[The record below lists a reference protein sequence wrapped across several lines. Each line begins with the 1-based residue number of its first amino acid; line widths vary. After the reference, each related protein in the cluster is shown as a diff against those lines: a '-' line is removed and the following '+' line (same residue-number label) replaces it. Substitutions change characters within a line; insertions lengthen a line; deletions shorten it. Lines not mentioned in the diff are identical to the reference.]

1 MSHEAQTQAWIDAA
15 LKDVRQVVNSP
26 WLAQEA
32 LNANSQL
39 SITSQD
45 TTGPNFIAAASVLIA
60 VESVARLALG
70 LEEGTAAAT
79 EFLKSEFPG
88 EYSDVAHVVWTLFRH
103 GHIHNFL
110 PQEVTVG
117 NVVVRGRV
125 MWMMPSPQVDHL
137 AAELSRN
144 RAAVL
149 SSLPDGHLDFTIT
162 GNTDEY
168 LFNFYPQIA
177 YVDLVAAVASWRAK
191 LASDPIT
198 RARFAHGIRVVDR
211 MRQLT
216 PSFQGPI
223 AGVLRSRGMIPK

>member
-1 MSHEAQTQAWIDAA
+1 MSHEAQTQAWIDAV
-15 LKDVRQVVNSP
+15 LKDVRQVMNSP

-32 LNANSQL
+32 VTANSQL
-39 SITSQD
+39 SITSHD
-45 TTGPNFIAAASVLIA
+45 TTGPNFIAAASLLIA
-60 VESVARLALG
+60 VESVARLASG

-79 EFLKSEFPG
+79 EFLKSEFPR

-110 PQEVTVG
+110 PQEVTLA

-125 MWMMPSPQVDHL
+125 MWIMPSPQVDQL
-137 AAELSRN
+137 AANLSQD

-149 SSLPDGHLDFTIT
+149 SALPDGHLDFTIT
-162 GNTDEY
+162 GTDEY

-191 LASDPIT
+191 LASDPTT
-198 RARFAHGIRVVDR
+198 RARFAHGMHVVER

-216 PSFQGPI
+216 PSLQGPI
-223 AGVLRSRGMIPK
+223 AGVLRSKGMIPK